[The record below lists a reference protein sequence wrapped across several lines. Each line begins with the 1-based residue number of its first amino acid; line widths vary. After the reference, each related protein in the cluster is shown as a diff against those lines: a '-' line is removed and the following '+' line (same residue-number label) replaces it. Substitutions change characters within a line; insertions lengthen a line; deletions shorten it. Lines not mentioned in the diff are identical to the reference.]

1 MNKLETIN
9 ELKAFFGTET
19 NRLKPFFYPM
29 SGLDFEFIK
38 ENSGFLFTYIFCDYN
53 FESYYNGP
61 SIENKLGLHDFEI
74 TSIETLS
81 DEAFNFLNGIY
92 KNMDKSA
99 GFREWYGIDA
109 PLPPEVPEQN
119 ELQPIKKYRIEYGG
133 YGGSILDL
141 ILLQGEAACTSRLL
155 QHFELNLNLI
165 INLPDGPFN
174 GEGATEFFKIYK
186 RITEYEPQ
194 YVLGSD
200 FNELDGLIRL
210 NIKENMNC
218 FSASEDLNQKFST
231 IRDGH
236 IRAISKYFKL
246 KELAK
251 MGVTDIS

>member
-19 NRLKPFFYPM
+19 HGLKPFFYPM
-29 SGLDFEFIK
+29 SGLDFEFIE
-38 ENSGFLFTYIFCDYN
+38 ENSYLYSYIFCDYN
-53 FESYYNGP
+53 FQFYMNGP
-61 SIENKLGLHDFEI
+61 SIENKLGLHNFEI

-99 GFREWYGIDA
+99 GFREWDGIDA
-109 PLPPEVPEQN
+109 PLPPEDPEQN
-119 ELQPIKKYRIEYGG
+119 ELQPIKKYRINYEDR
-133 YGGSILDL
+133 ILDL
-141 ILLQGEAACTSRLL
+141 ILIQGEAACISRLL
-155 QHFELNLNLI
+155 QHLGLNLNLI
-165 INLPDGPFN
+165 INLPGGQYN

-231 IRDGH
+231 IRKGT
-236 IRAISKYFKL
+236 AILQRFGAAVEPGS
-246 KELAK
+246 
-251 MGVTDIS
+251 

>member
-1 MNKLETIN
+1 MN
-9 ELKAFFGTET
+9 ELKAFFGTEKHG
-19 NRLKPFFYPM
+19 LKPFFYPM
-29 SGLDFEFIK
+29 SGLDFECIK
-38 ENSGFLFTYIFCDYN
+38 ENSDLHTYIFCDYN
-53 FESYYNGP
+53 FQSYYNGP
-61 SIENKLGLHDFEI
+61 SIENKLGLHNFEI

-133 YGGSILDL
+133 SILDL
-141 ILLQGEAACTSRLL
+141 ILLQGEAACISRLL

-165 INLPDGPFN
+165 INLPGGQYN

-186 RITEYEPQ
+186 RITGYEPQ

-218 FSASEDLNQKFST
+218 FSASEDLNQKFSALLIGT
-231 IRDGH
+231 ALLRRFI
-236 IRAISKYFKL
+236 F
-246 KELAK
+246 
-251 MGVTDIS
+251 

>member
-38 ENSGFLFTYIFCDYN
+38 ENSDLHTYIFCDYN
-53 FESYYNGP
+53 FQSYYNGP

-141 ILLQGEAACTSRLL
+141 ILLQGEAACISRLL

-165 INLPDGPFN
+165 IKWPGDRYNGNDG
-174 GEGATEFFKIYK
+174 ASEFLETYK
-186 RITEYEPQ
+186 RITGYEPQ
-194 YVLGSD
+194 YVVGYAIGELG
-200 FNELDGLIRL
+200 GLIRL
-210 NIKENMNC
+210 EINEFVYC
-218 FSASEDLNQKFST
+218 FSASEDLNQKFSALRKG
-231 IRDGH
+231 IALLQR
-236 IRAISKYFKL
+236 F
-246 KELAK
+246 
-251 MGVTDIS
+251 GVAVEPGS